1 MNILTKKEAREK
13 GLPNYFTGRPC
24 SRGHLVGRSVQ
35 SGMCRLCD
43 KEDQAAYKERNKE
56 RVLEADRARYNATK
70 EEKRDRMREQY
81 KKTYQRHKASFI
93 AAVRVRRGQMIHR
106 TPAWSQKEAI
116 RSFYNNCPQG
126 YEVDHI
132 IPLQGKL
139 VSGLHVLENLQYL
152 PVAENR
158 SKGNRYVA

>member
-1 MNILTKKEAREK
+1 MNIISKKEAREN
-13 GLPNYFTGRPC
+13 GLRDYFTGKPC
-24 SRGHLVGRSVQ
+24 NRGHVANRSVQ

-70 EEKRDRMREQY
+70 EGKRDRMREQY
-81 KKTYQRHKASFI
+81 KKTYQRHKSSFI
-93 AAVRVRRGQMIHR
+93 TAVRIRRGHMVHR

-116 RSFYNNCPQG
+116 RLFYNNCPQG

-152 PVAENR
+152 PMAENR
-158 SKGNRYVA
+158 SKGNHYVI